1 MLPVDDLVEESLD
14 QLFNVEDSLQ
24 RGDREEPLEFVVET
38 KDEQERVEQQ
48 TETQRVEVEEG
59 PDDGEDVALLG
70 GADTKENE

>member
-1 MLPVDDLVEESLD
+1 MPADDLVEESLD

-24 RGDREEPLEFVVET
+24 RGDSEEPLEFVVET

-48 TETQRVEVEEG
+48 TETQRVEVEED
-59 PDDGEDVALLG
+59 PDDGEDVALQG